1 MNRTEAA
8 PRLITG
14 LASGLTVTLTAA
26 AFWLSYAHL
35 HQVAAGH
42 GLGHEE
48 IRSWAWP
55 ATIDL
60 FIAIGELLTLR
71 ASLMRRVDWGAIGL
85 TVIGSGG
92 SIALNV
98 AGVGAGASMLDYV
111 VAAVPP
117 VAALLAFGALMRQVH
132 GFLSGRAPEHVS
144 DCSPASNEHE
154 QADLSNEQER
164 AASTASEHEQ
174 ASISTRG
181 PVAQDE
187 RQEASTSNEHEQ
199 PRQASEPTSTPP
211 VLVLDEREHERP
223 STPPPVPARA
233 RATSTAPAARPRAVR
248 PPVLAREHNASNLA
262 QLARELLGEG
272 ASNEQ
277 ASARIIER
285 MPSAKPDSV
294 KAAVRRERR
303 ALIRFPHVTA

>member
-8 PRLITG
+8 PQLITG

-71 ASLMRRVDWGAIGL
+71 ASLMRQVDWGAIGL

-132 GFLSGRAPEHVS
+132 GFLFGRAPEQAATPLTLAADES
-144 DCSPASNEHE
+144 ESPTPAEPLAS
-154 QADLSNEQER
+154 ATT
-164 AASTASEHEQ
+164 AA
-174 ASISTRG
+174 
-181 PVAQDE
+181 PKK
-187 RQEASTSNEHEQ
+187 
-199 PRQASEPTSTPP
+199 
-211 VLVLDEREHERP
+211 
-223 STPPPVPARA
+223 PARTERVA
-233 RATSTAPAARPRAVR
+233 PVTPLVSLDRESPESTVSPY
-248 PPVLAREHNASNLA
+248 LS
-262 QLARELLGEG
+262 
-272 ASNEQ
+272 S
-277 ASARIIER
+277 
-285 MPSAKPDSV
+285 
-294 KAAVRRERR
+294 
-303 ALIRFPHVTA
+303 

>member
-1 MNRTEAA
+1 MA
-8 PRLITG
+8 
-14 LASGLTVTLTAA
+14 LTAG

-42 GLGHEE
+42 GLSHEE

-71 ASLMRRVDWGAIGL
+71 ASLVHRVDWWAVGL

-98 AGVGAGASMLDYV
+98 AGVGPGASVLDYV

-117 VAALLAFGALMRQVH
+117 VAALLAFGALMQQVH
-132 GFLSGRAPEHVS
+132 DFLSIRAPGQADPSNEHERGASTPTEDGQASTSAPGPVTQDKHRRAS
-144 DCSPASNEHE
+144 ASNEHE
-154 QADLSNEQER
+154 QLRPAD
-164 AASTASEHEQ
+164 EHEQ
-174 ASISTRG
+174 RPS
-181 PVAQDE
+181 
-187 RQEASTSNEHEQ
+187 EQ
-199 PRQASEPTSTPP
+199 TSTPP
-211 VLVLDEREHERP
+211 VRVLGNHEHERT
-223 STPPPVPARA
+223 STPPSVLARGGA
-233 RATSTAPAARPRAVR
+233 RATSTAHEHTTSTAHAARPRAVR
-248 PPVLAREHNASNLA
+248 PPALAREHNASNLA

-303 ALIRFPHVTA
+303 ALAGTAS